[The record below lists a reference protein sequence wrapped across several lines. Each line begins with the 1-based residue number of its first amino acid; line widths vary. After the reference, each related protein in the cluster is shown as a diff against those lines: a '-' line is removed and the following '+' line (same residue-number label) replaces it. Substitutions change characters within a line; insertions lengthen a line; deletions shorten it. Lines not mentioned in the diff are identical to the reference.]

1 MYNSVGLIQDLLA
14 VLSTT
19 TVLRP
24 SRCAAETAPIGSGEG
39 RVTSCKSE
47 SNYKK
52 AGMTVGVTL
61 VIAGGRQPVS
71 RGLSAVL

>member
-14 VLSTT
+14 VRSRLSTT

-24 SRCAAETAPIGSGEG
+24 SRCVAESVPIVSIEG

-52 AGMTVGVTL
+52 GRYDGLGLSSELGAVSPS
-61 VIAGGRQPVS
+61 AGGS
-71 RGLSAVL
+71 